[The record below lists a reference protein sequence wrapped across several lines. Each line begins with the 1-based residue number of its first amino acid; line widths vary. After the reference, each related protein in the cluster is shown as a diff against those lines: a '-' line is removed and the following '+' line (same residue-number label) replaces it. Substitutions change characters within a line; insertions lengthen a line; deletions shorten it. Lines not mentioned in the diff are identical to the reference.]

1 MCLLIR
7 GEFMATSEK
16 KRVRI
21 KATSTNQGG
30 RPRTDLVDPFS
41 NELIVGKV
49 PKAKDG
55 SLINDVAKDQW
66 QETCKLLISRKQ
78 LKRNHLP
85 IILSLCNAFAVT
97 VMSDDDLI
105 RFNYTKINEETGQW
119 VPAKHVVQKT
129 YNDIMLR
136 CMAILR
142 LDPKNELYNSLA
154 SRTEEAKSQYLKTI
168 QQTYDEF

>member
-1 MCLLIR
+1 
-7 GEFMATSEK
+7 MATSEK

-49 PKAKDG
+49 PKAKEG

-85 IILSLCNAFAVT
+85 IVLSMCNAFAVT

-105 RFNYTKINEETGQW
+105 RFNFTKINEETGQW

>member
-1 MCLLIR
+1 
-7 GEFMATSEK
+7 MATTDK

-49 PKAKDG
+49 PKAKEG

-85 IILSLCNAFAVT
+85 IVLSLCNAFAVT

>member
-1 MCLLIR
+1 
-7 GEFMATSEK
+7 MATSEK

-85 IILSLCNAFAVT
+85 IVLSLCNAFAVT

-142 LDPKNELYNSLA
+142 LDPKNELYNSRA

>member
-1 MCLLIR
+1 
-7 GEFMATSEK
+7 MATSDK

-85 IILSLCNAFAVT
+85 IVLSLCNAFAVT

-119 VPAKHVVQKT
+119 VPAKHVV
-129 YNDIMLR
+129 
-136 CMAILR
+136 
-142 LDPKNELYNSLA
+142 
-154 SRTEEAKSQYLKTI
+154 
-168 QQTYDEF
+168 

>member
-1 MCLLIR
+1 
-7 GEFMATSEK
+7 MATSEK

-85 IILSLCNAFAVT
+85 IVLSMCNAFAVT

-105 RFNYTKINEETGQW
+105 RFNYTKINEETGQG

>member
-1 MCLLIR
+1 
-7 GEFMATSEK
+7 MATSEK

-55 SLINDVAKDQW
+55 SLINDVAKDYW

-85 IILSLCNAFAVT
+85 IVLSLCNAFAVT

-105 RFNYTKINEETGQW
+105 RFNYTKINDETGQW

>member
-1 MCLLIR
+1 
-7 GEFMATSEK
+7 MATTDK

-85 IILSLCNAFAVT
+85 IVLSMCNAFAVT

-105 RFNYTKINEETGQW
+105 RFNFTKINEETGQW

>member
-1 MCLLIR
+1 
-7 GEFMATSEK
+7 MATTEK

-55 SLINDVAKDQW
+55 SLINDVAKDYW

-105 RFNYTKINEETGQW
+105 RFNYTKINDETGQW

-154 SRTEEAKSQYLKTI
+154 NRTEEAKSQYLKTI

>member
-1 MCLLIR
+1 
-7 GEFMATSEK
+7 MATSEK

-21 KATSTNQGG
+21 NATSTNQGG

-85 IILSLCNAFAVT
+85 IVLSMCNAFAVT